1 MKSII
6 KFRHPLIAI
15 FAFALSLAAC
25 NRESSGDVKQ
35 NRIWSDYT
43 LEYDGSV
50 EKTTASAVF
59 RFGGATGTQLELSNG
74 STVSFRGQTMD
85 FKPLLAFY
93 QLELSGKQD
102 TGSFVFKDADGLVFT
117 NSVAL
122 PPTAATPASVT
133 EISRGADFTLTW
145 FGDPIVAGDAVIVTL
160 VSVVNAK
167 TEVFTTANVGATS
180 LTLPSSKL
188 SLFPNGGAKISISR
202 ERKTLSGDFEDEGG
216 VITTRSKGLN
226 RTVNLKD

>member
-1 MKSII
+1 M
-6 KFRHPLIAI
+6 
-15 FAFALSLAAC
+15 
-25 NRESSGDVKQ
+25 
-35 NRIWSDYT
+35 
-43 LEYDGSV
+43 
-50 EKTTASAVF
+50 
-59 RFGGATGTQLELSNG
+59 
-74 STVSFRGQTMD
+74 
-85 FKPLLAFY
+85 
-93 QLELSGKQD
+93 
-102 TGSFVFKDADGLVFT
+102 
-117 NSVAL
+117 
-122 PPTAATPASVT
+122 
-133 EISRGADFTLTW
+133 
-145 FGDPIVAGDAVIVTL
+145 IVTL